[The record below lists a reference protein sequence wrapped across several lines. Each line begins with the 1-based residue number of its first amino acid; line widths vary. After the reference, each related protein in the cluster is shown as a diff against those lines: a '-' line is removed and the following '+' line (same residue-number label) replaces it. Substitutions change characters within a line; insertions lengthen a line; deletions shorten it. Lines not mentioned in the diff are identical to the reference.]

1 MKCLCTRQL
10 KQSQKIHSSN
20 NHIDNNLPKTLL
32 KLTMTKAC
40 DLSGK
45 KVQFGN
51 NVSKANN
58 KTRRK
63 FNVNLQSVTFKSD
76 ILNKNIRFSVATSSI
91 RTVSKFGGIDEF
103 LMQTKS
109 KKLSQ
114 KAKRVQRAM
123 NNSQKKAS

>member
-1 MKCLCTRQL
+1 
-10 KQSQKIHSSN
+10 
-20 NHIDNNLPKTLL
+20 
-32 KLTMTKAC
+32 MTKAC

-63 FNVNLQSVTFKSD
+63 FNVNLQSVTFKSE
-76 ILNKNIRFSVATSSI
+76 ILNKNIRLSVATSSI

-103 LMQTKS
+103 LIQTKS

-123 NNSQKKAS
+123 NNAQKKAS

>member
-1 MKCLCTRQL
+1 
-10 KQSQKIHSSN
+10 
-20 NHIDNNLPKTLL
+20 
-32 KLTMTKAC
+32 MTKAC

-76 ILNKNIRFSVATSSI
+76 ILNKNVKFSVCLLYTS
-91 RTVSKFGGIDEF
+91 D
-103 LMQTKS
+103 
-109 KKLSQ
+109 
-114 KAKRVQRAM
+114 AAD
-123 NNSQKKAS
+123 

>member
-1 MKCLCTRQL
+1 
-10 KQSQKIHSSN
+10 
-20 NHIDNNLPKTLL
+20 
-32 KLTMTKAC
+32 MTKAC

-91 RTVSKFGGIDEF
+91 RTVSK
-103 LMQTKS
+103 
-109 KKLSQ
+109 LSLIHI
-114 KAKRVQRAM
+114 
-123 NNSQKKAS
+123 

>member
-1 MKCLCTRQL
+1 
-10 KQSQKIHSSN
+10 
-20 NHIDNNLPKTLL
+20 
-32 KLTMTKAC
+32 MTKAC

-51 NVSKANN
+51 NVSNANN

-63 FNVNLQSVTFKSD
+63 FNVNLQSVTFKSE
-76 ILNKNIRFSVATSSI
+76 ILNKNIRLSVATSSI

-103 LMQTKS
+103 LTKTKS

-123 NNSQKKAS
+123 NNAQKKAS

>member
-1 MKCLCTRQL
+1 
-10 KQSQKIHSSN
+10 
-20 NHIDNNLPKTLL
+20 
-32 KLTMTKAC
+32 MTKAC

-76 ILNKNIRFSVATSSI
+76 ILNKKIRFSVATSSI
-91 RTVSKFGGIDEF
+91 RPVSKFGGIDEF
-103 LMQTKS
+103 LTQTKS

-123 NNSQKKAS
+123 NNAQKKAS

>member
-1 MKCLCTRQL
+1 
-10 KQSQKIHSSN
+10 
-20 NHIDNNLPKTLL
+20 
-32 KLTMTKAC
+32 MTKAC

-63 FNVNLQSVTFKSD
+63 FNVNMQSVTFRSE
-76 ILNKNIRFSVATSSI
+76 ILKRNIKLFVSTSSM

-103 LMQTKS
+103 LAQTKS
-109 KKLSQ
+109 KCLSL
-114 KAKRVQRAM
+114 KAKRLRRAIT
-123 NNSQKKAS
+123 NASTKVS